1 MLSHTASPE
10 DPEVWLPPSRQSSFT
25 RASAASDDDSAARL
39 APLRPRSSGT
49 GAHLLLRFQ
58 MLSIHKHPVCVWCAS
73 ASEPHAVW
81 LRLAVSHYFMIMPQL
96 RCTHEESPLGLHSQP
111 HWPTLRG
118 S

>member
-1 MLSHTASPE
+1 MQSHTASPE

-58 MLSIHKHPVCVWCAS
+58 MLSIHKHPMLSIHKHPMQGIHEHPVCVWCAS
-73 ASEPHAVW
+73 ASEPQAVW
-81 LRLAVSHYFMIMPQL
+81 LRLAVLHYFMIMPKIQV
-96 RCTHEESPLGLHSQP
+96 RA
-111 HWPTLRG
+111 
-118 S
+118 